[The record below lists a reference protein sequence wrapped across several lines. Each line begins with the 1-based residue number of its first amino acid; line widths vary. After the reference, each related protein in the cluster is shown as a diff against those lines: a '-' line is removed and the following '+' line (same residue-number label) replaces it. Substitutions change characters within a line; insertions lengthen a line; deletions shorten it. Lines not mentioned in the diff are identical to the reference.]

1 MITFIIPAALL
12 VIIYGALRRPC
23 PSARKFPDGFLWAT
37 GEDACQH
44 EGWSLNN
51 DWARWEA
58 QEPPPIESGER
69 CGIAADFYNR
79 YESDFYLAARD
90 GQNAYRFGIEWSRRR
105 DATTRAP
112 SCITTK

>member
-1 MITFIIPAALL
+1 MLALL
-12 VIIYGALRRPC
+12 PQ
-23 PSARKFPDGFLWAT
+23 KFGVRAVDAAGCRNRAQQDFLCGGRNT
-37 GEDACQH
+37 QF
-44 EGWSLNN
+44 
-51 DWARWEA
+51 
-58 QEPPPIESGER
+58 GER

>member
-1 MITFIIPAALL
+1 MIAFIIPAALL

-69 CGIAADFYNR
+69 CGIAADFY
-79 YESDFYLAARD
+79 
-90 GQNAYRFGIEWSRRR
+90 
-105 DATTRAP
+105 
-112 SCITTK
+112 